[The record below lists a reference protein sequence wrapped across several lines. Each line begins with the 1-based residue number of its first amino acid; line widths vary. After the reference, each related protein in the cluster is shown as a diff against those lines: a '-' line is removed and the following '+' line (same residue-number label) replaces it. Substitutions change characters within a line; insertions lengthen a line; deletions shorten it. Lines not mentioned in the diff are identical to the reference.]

1 MLRKA
6 QRTTWQRAPMRL
18 FWRQNGPMTSLLP
31 VRLSPLF
38 LGLAILAPCAVRA
51 QLKYVPFPTKS
62 ELRSLQLLA
71 YACSRENTVDTC
83 TRTLELA
90 NPLMDHPRLPAAC
103 KDTVWELMQ
112 EAKPATTNSSQRRD
126 GIDSPARRLTM
137 VCADPEKRNKQK
149 NPPSAGSPPSQT

>member
-1 MLRKA
+1 MS
-6 QRTTWQRAPMRL
+6 
-18 FWRQNGPMTSLLP
+18 SLLP
-31 VRLSPLF
+31 LRLSPLL

-83 TRTLELA
+83 TRTSEIA

-103 KDTVWELMQ
+103 KDTLWELLQ
-112 EAKPATTNSSQRRD
+112 EAKPATTNSYKRRD
-126 GIDSPARRLTM
+126 SIDSPARRLTV
-137 VCADPEKRNKQK
+137 VCADPEKPSKPNS
-149 NPPSAGSPPSQT
+149 PPSAGSPPSQT

>member
-1 MLRKA
+1 MS
-6 QRTTWQRAPMRL
+6 
-18 FWRQNGPMTSLLP
+18 SLLP
-31 VRLSPLF
+31 LRLSPLL

-83 TRTLELA
+83 TRMSEIA

-103 KDTVWELMQ
+103 KDTLWELLQ
-112 EAKPATTNSSQRRD
+112 EAKPATTNSYQRRD
-126 GIDSPARRLTM
+126 SIDSPARRLTV
-137 VCADPEKRNKQK
+137 VCADPEKPSKPNS
-149 NPPSAGSPPSQT
+149 PPSAGSPPSQT

>member
-1 MLRKA
+1 
-6 QRTTWQRAPMRL
+6 
-18 FWRQNGPMTSLLP
+18 MTSLLP
-31 VRLSPLF
+31 VRLSPLL

-83 TRTLELA
+83 TRSRELA

-126 GIDSPARRLTM
+126 SIDSPARRLTV
-137 VCADPEKRNKQK
+137 VCSDPAKPSKPN
-149 NPPSAGSPPSQT
+149 NSPSAGSPPSQT

>member
-1 MLRKA
+1 MS
-6 QRTTWQRAPMRL
+6 
-18 FWRQNGPMTSLLP
+18 SLLP
-31 VRLSPLF
+31 VRLSPLL

-51 QLKYVPFPTKS
+51 QLKYVPFPNKS

-83 TRTLELA
+83 TRSRELA

-126 GIDSPARRLTM
+126 SIDSPARRLTV
-137 VCADPEKRNKQK
+137 VCADPAKPNKP
-149 NPPSAGSPPSQT
+149 NNSPSAGSAPSQT